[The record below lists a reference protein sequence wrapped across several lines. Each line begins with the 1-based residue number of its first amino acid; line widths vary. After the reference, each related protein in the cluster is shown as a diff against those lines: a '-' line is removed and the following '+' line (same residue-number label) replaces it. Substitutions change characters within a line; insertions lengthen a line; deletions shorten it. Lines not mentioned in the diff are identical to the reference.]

1 MKPTKRKGFNFLR
14 SYFDVLNEIPDDSD
28 KLEFL
33 MAVINKQFLDENP
46 DGLGFVAKLSYES
59 QRHSIEQ
66 SVKGYKDKMKTDV
79 LGNPIK
85 DLYKGGSQGGGKAPS
100 QQEKEKVKEKVKEKR
115 TIECRK
121 REFYNSLTPYVDE
134 YGKEMIRDFYEYWTE
149 HGERDRK
156 FRKEKE
162 KSFSI
167 ERRLKT
173 WKKREKNFAP
183 KKEKRSASEILREKI
198 HGKLS

>member
-14 SYFDVLNEIPDDSD
+14 SYFDVLNALKKD
-28 KLEFL
+28 KDRLSFL
-33 MAVINKQFLDENP
+33 MAVINKQFLDEDP
-46 DGLGFVAKLSYES
+46 KDLDFIPKLSYES

-66 SVKGYKDKMKTDV
+66 SVKGYKDRMKTDV
-79 LGNPIK
+79 FGNP
-85 DLYKGGSQGGGKAPS
+85 LQHPPQGGGEAPP
-100 QQEKEKVKEKVKEKR
+100 QQEEEKGEEQEKGKEKR
-115 TIECRK
+115 TIEYRK
-121 REFYNSLTPYVDE
+121 REFYNSLTPYVSE
-134 YGKEMIRDFYEYWTE
+134 FGKERVRDFYEYWSE

-183 KKEKRSASEILREKI
+183 KKEKRSAAEILREKLAN
-198 HGKLS
+198 GQNS